1 MFCTYYTYRNLPVA
15 FATSI
20 GMSGALFTTI
30 LSRIILKDHVTA
42 LKWLLII
49 IGYLGVIVLV
59 NPTSY
64 VIDIAIITSL
74 VANLIASIGYYY
86 C

>member
-1 MFCTYYTYRNLPVA
+1 
-15 FATSI
+15 
-20 GMSGALFTTI
+20 
-30 LSRIILKDHVTA
+30 
-42 LKWLLII
+42 LII

-74 VANLIASIGYYY
+74 VANLIASIAIITAKILSRTDDTKTIMLYSAMGLLFYLEFFMIIQLGI
-86 C
+86 